1 MKSSQYMTEGS
12 IASAIIRFSIPLFLG
27 SVFQQL
33 YNVVD
38 SIILG
43 QFVGKEAM
51 AAVGVSFPITFLLIA
66 LVMGLTMG
74 SMVLISQYYGAKNIQ
89 KVKLTISTTTFILL
103 WTVVV
108 VTLLGVLFGGW
119 ILKLIR
125 TPGDIFFMAHRY
137 TMIMFLGMF
146 ALFGYNG
153 LSAILRG
160 MGDSKTPL
168 YLLIFSTILN
178 ILLDLLF
185 VLVWKWGVEG
195 VAVATVIAQAFSFVF
210 GLLFLF
216 KKSEFFRFRP
226 KEFRFDWDIMK
237 KSLAIGMPSGVQ
249 QVMVAIG
256 SMILVG
262 LVNAFGTDAIAA
274 FTAAGRIESFTM
286 MPAMNIS
293 MAISTFV
300 GQNIGAGREDR
311 VKQGVGVA
319 LVMATLLSVVLSL
332 LMVTFAES
340 LVMIFNRDAS
350 VVRIGRE
357 YMWIV
362 APFYLAFMVMFVFN
376 GALRGAGDT
385 FIPMIITILSLWG
398 LRIPVS
404 VFFSRYWG
412 TNGIW
417 WGIPVAWLFGMVFSG
432 LYFLTGRWRNKVVV
446 KEHHIPLEALEAV
459 AAFECEENERK
470 ECLP

>member
-1 MKSSQYMTEGS
+1 MKNTQDMTEGRIS
-12 IASAIIRFSIPLFLG
+12 SAIIRFSIPLFLG

-38 SIILG
+38 SIIVG

-51 AAVGVSFPITFLLIA
+51 AAVGVSFPIMFLLIA

-74 SMVLISQYYGAKNIQ
+74 SMVLISQYYGAKNVQ
-89 KVKLTISTTTFILL
+89 KVKLTISTTTIVLL
-103 WTVVV
+103 WTVIV
-108 VTLLGVLFGGW
+108 VTFLGVLFGGW
-119 ILKLIR
+119 ILRLMR

-137 TMIMFLGMF
+137 TTIMFLGMF

-160 MGDSKTPL
+160 MGDSSTPL
-168 YLLIFSTILN
+168 YLLILSTFVN
-178 ILLDLLF
+178 IALDLLF

-195 VAVATVIAQAFSFVF
+195 VAVATVIAQAVSFVV

-216 KKSEFFRFRP
+216 EKSEFFRFQP
-226 KEFRFDWDIMK
+226 QEFRFDRDIMK

-256 SMILVG
+256 SMVLVG

-274 FTAAGRIESFTM
+274 FTAAGRIESFAM

-311 VKQGVGVA
+311 VKSGVGV
-319 LVMATLLSVVLSL
+319 TLGMGVVLAIVLSL
-332 LMVTFAES
+332 LLVVFAEP
-340 LVMIFNRDAS
+340 LVMIFNRDPS

-417 WGIPVAWLFGMVFSG
+417 WGIPVAWLFGMTFSA
-432 LYFLTGRWRNKVVV
+432 LYFLTGRWKRKVVV
-446 KEHHIPLEALEAV
+446 SQHQIPSEAMAAV
-459 AAFECEENERK
+459 AAVECEEHERK
-470 ECLP
+470 ECIP